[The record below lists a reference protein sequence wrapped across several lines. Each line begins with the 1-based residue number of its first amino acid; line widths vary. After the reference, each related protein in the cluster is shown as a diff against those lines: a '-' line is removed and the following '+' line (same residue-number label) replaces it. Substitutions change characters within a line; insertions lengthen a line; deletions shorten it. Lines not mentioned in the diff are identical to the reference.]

1 MLLLLYIPMT
11 SECLG
16 YSTLDVC
23 HCYQRAAALRIAV
36 LKILH
41 MNLQAVLDNFYC
53 GTSVQALVTLTQ
65 RLTSVMIAP
74 LAYASRI
81 N

>member
-1 MLLLLYIPMT
+1 MLRLLYIPMT
-11 SECLG
+11 KEWLG
-16 YSTLDVC
+16 YFTPDVC
-23 HCYQRAAALRIAV
+23 HCYQRPAALRIAV

-41 MNLQAVLDNFYC
+41 MNLQAVLGNFYRS
-53 GTSVQALVTLTQ
+53 TSVQALVTLMQ